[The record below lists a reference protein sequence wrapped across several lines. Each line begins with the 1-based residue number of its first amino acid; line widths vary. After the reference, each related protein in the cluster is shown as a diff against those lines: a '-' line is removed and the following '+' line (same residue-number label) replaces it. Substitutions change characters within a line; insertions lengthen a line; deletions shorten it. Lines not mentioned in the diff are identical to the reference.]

1 MRSYLQIKLVAT
13 VAIAAFLVIAGVIWG
28 DLIAVAIG
36 LAAPALAYVAYRA
49 YFDNE

>member
-1 MRSYLQIKLVAT
+1 MRSYFQIQLVGT
-13 VAIAAFLVIAGVIWG
+13 LAIAVFLVIAGIIWG
-28 DLIAVAIG
+28 DLITVAIG